1 MKKQWIYAIIIGA
14 VFVIGPTRQVHGQ
27 DASEE
32 SLIRAWAAQ
41 QESDPKNQVFEKIA
55 PRRYRFQTSHFPFAG
70 ELRIINVIIQEYPG
84 GNMEGWQTGTLEVE
98 LLDLPDDFEKKH
110 SRSYSVW
117 EGNNQLHYN
126 PERKEWI
133 SSMEFMKELNKRMS
147 GLPWPLTLLNNSSV
161 ITSIV
166 ILALLFVLSRKAQ
179 KRIDKSIER
188 ADKRIDKS
196 MAAQETINE
205 RSKRSLQLS
214 ENALKLQAECNR
226 LLAEILQVL
235 KNGNKR

>member
-1 MKKQWIYAIIIGA
+1 MKKHLIYAITLGV
-14 VFVIGPTRQVHGQ
+14 VFVIGPARQAHGQ

-32 SLIRAWAAQ
+32 SFIRAWEAQ
-41 QESDPKNQVFEKIA
+41 QAGDPKTQVFEKIA
-55 PRRYRFQTSHFPFAG
+55 PRRYRFQTGYFPFAG
-70 ELRIINVIIQEYPG
+70 ELRINNVVIQEYPG

-98 LLDLPDDFEKKH
+98 LLNLPDDFEKKH
-110 SRSYSVW
+110 SHSYSVW
-117 EGNNQLHYN
+117 EENNQLHYN

-133 SSMEFMKELNKRMS
+133 SSKEFMKELNKRMS

-166 ILALLFVLSRKAQ
+166 ILALLLMLSRKAQ

-214 ENALKLQAECNR
+214 ENALKLQAESNR